1 MAAEIIEFPERGRDR
16 LVSSIARL
24 ETIVGEVERIVA
36 DEPEA
41 GVDRLLAIMERMGD
55 QLVDLASLV
64 LDEGSKLHPLGTLWN
79 AVERPIIRAAIAVT
93 RERAAEAI
101 ELLQSAKP
109 YDRAFP
115 EAVYLRGLAY
125 LRLGKAP
132 EAQAEFRK
140 ILDHKGANW
149 GLIYALAAR
158 SQTKP
163 PGSAQNSQAQ
173 E

>member
-64 LDEGSKLHPLGTLWN
+64 LDEGSKL
-79 AVERPIIRAAIAVT
+79 
-93 RERAAEAI
+93 
-101 ELLQSAKP
+101 
-109 YDRAFP
+109 
-115 EAVYLRGLAY
+115 
-125 LRLGKAP
+125 
-132 EAQAEFRK
+132 
-140 ILDHKGANW
+140 
-149 GLIYALAAR
+149 
-158 SQTKP
+158 
-163 PGSAQNSQAQ
+163 QAQ
-173 E
+173 KAFISLSDKIAETRLAFEQVEDRTRT

>member
-64 LDEGSKLHPLGTLWN
+64 LDEGVEAAGSEGLHILVRQDRG
-79 AVERPIIRAAIAVT
+79 
-93 RERAAEAI
+93 
-101 ELLQSAKP
+101 KP
-109 YDRAFP
+109 
-115 EAVYLRGLAY
+115 G
-125 LRLGKAP
+125 
-132 EAQAEFRK
+132 
-140 ILDHKGANW
+140 
-149 GLIYALAAR
+149 
-158 SQTKP
+158 
-163 PGSAQNSQAQ
+163 
-173 E
+173 